1 MEGDELSS
9 EEIAFLL
16 SKYLDRDSSSFLE
29 LNHSRLFRD
38 VKNDANLAPA
48 SYEKVKLFQQ
58 SLEYYSKSKE
68 RYQLKGKK
76 RHSQFR
82 RYQTYSPGSILA
94 GDLAFLNHL
103 TPMTQNGS
111 KTVLVI
117 IDLFSRFCGLRLQRS
132 NSSKHTL
139 ASFEAMI
146 GNFTQRDRY
155 SNYRYF
161 LCDRGYLENPD
172 AY

>member
-1 MEGDELSS
+1 MEADEISS
-9 EEIAFLL
+9 EEIAYLL

-29 LNHSRLFRD
+29 LNHGRLFRE

-82 RYQTYSPGSILA
+82 HYQNYSPGSILA

-103 TPMTQNGS
+103 TPMTQSNS
-111 KTVLVI
+111 KTVLLVV
-117 IDLFSRFCGLRLQRS
+117 DLFSRLASLRLQRS
-132 NSSKHTL
+132 NSSKDTL
-139 ASFEAMI
+139 ASFESMI
-146 GNFTQRDRY
+146 GNFTQRDQY
-155 SNYRYF
+155 NNYRYF
-161 LCDRGYLENPD
+161 LCDRGYLEK
-172 AY
+172 A